1 MGTMVGK
8 RMTSRLRG
16 FGCRDRELQPQIGL
30 LVWSRLCGAQAQAGV
45 VSATIVRH
53 TGSSARSIARKLHPG
68 GQTASTFRPQEG
80 VARGDGGHSQLR
92 HLSSPVSI
100 YIPSTTP
107 TRHCQ
112 QQMMLRLPHLCPA
125 IPLLPWFV
133 LCARTP
139 LPLAILA
146 HGRRLT
152 FTRAAAQHAPRRR
165 RQPGLLR
172 TAVPGES
179 RPLCPAVHSDG
190 MQLRQ
195 GTWSGSRPP
204 RPEQA

>member
-1 MGTMVGK
+1 MARR
-8 RMTSRLRG
+8 RMTSWLRG
-16 FGCRDRELQPQIGL
+16 FGCCDRELQPQIGL
-30 LVWSRLCGAQAQAGV
+30 LVWPRLCGAQAQAGV
-45 VSATIVRH
+45 VSATTVRH
-53 TGSSARSIARKLHPG
+53 TGSSARSLARKLHPG

-80 VARGDGGHSQLR
+80 AARGDGGHLQLR

-133 LCARTP
+133 LCTRTP

-152 FTRAAAQHAPRRR
+152 VTWIRCRGCCATRTKTPSAAQPAQDCGAWRVATALPRRA
-165 RQPGLLR
+165 LR
-172 TAVPGES
+172 WNAAQAGDLVWLSTATS
-179 RPLCPAVHSDG
+179 
-190 MQLRQ
+190 
-195 GTWSGSRPP
+195 
-204 RPEQA
+204 